1 MYSLYIWVCQM
12 VRACIYTEC
21 SIVKW
26 QLFTGPINNVNRV
39 AWSPCSKI
47 IIILKMWNCFSST
60 CCKYLQDLI
69 QWSWSLE
76 RSFSFSKVQMETIFN
91 KHLRQLLF
99 SLTWMNQNNDR
110 GNSENIFTCLM
121 QLSIWSEANMLSI
134 HQHNNNK
141 KLCKVHNNHT
151 FLEFPTIHHFHTFH
165 LAPVSIVYKSWL
177 AGVTYLISQEN
188 VNSIQSYPS
197 FLLLNDK

>member
-1 MYSLYIWVCQM
+1 M
-12 VRACIYTEC
+12 
-21 SIVKW
+21 
-26 QLFTGPINNVNRV
+26 NNVNRV

-121 QLSIWSEANMLSI
+121 QLSIWSEANRLSI

-141 KLCKVHNNHT
+141 KLCKIHNNHT
-151 FLEFPTIHHFHTFH
+151 FLEFPIIHHFHKFPPRTCFH
-165 LAPVSIVYKSWL
+165 CLQILISRSYLPYKSRKCKFYSEL
-177 AGVTYLISQEN
+177 
-188 VNSIQSYPS
+188 S
-197 FLLLNDK
+197 FLSLFDMLMVLARGPWTT